1 MKLIL
6 TRHGETVENKEGI
19 LQGWLPGKLTEEG
32 IKQSKLAAQ
41 RLKDVKIDIIY
52 TSDLKRCVD
61 TANEIKKFH
70 KNSKFIKEKAL
81 RERNLGIFTG
91 KNKNEVNWDE
101 NRTNYNKIAFVLE
114 NGESFL
120 IMEKRIIKFFKTV
133 LKNHNKETVL
143 IVCHGGTL
151 RILEGFL
158 TRKNLKEAL
167 QQNAHYNTAISEFEI
182 DKRENCKII
191 CLNCNKHLIN

>member
-6 TRHGETVENKEGI
+6 TRHGETVENKDGI
-19 LQGWLPGKLTEEG
+19 LQGWLPGKLTKDG
-32 IKQSKLAAQ
+32 IKQVKLAAK
-41 RLKDVKIDIIY
+41 RLKDVKIDVIF

-61 TANEIKKFH
+61 TAKEIKKFH

-81 RERNLGIFTG
+81 RERNLGIFQG

-101 NRTNYNKIAFVLE
+101 NRANYNKIDFVLE

-120 IMEKRIIKFFKTV
+120 IMEKRIIKFFKNV
-133 LKNHNKETVL
+133 LKNYNKETVL

-151 RILEGFL
+151 RVLVGFL
-158 TRKNLKEAL
+158 TRKNLEYSLK
-167 QQNAHYNTAISEFEI
+167 QDAHHNTAISEFEI
-182 DKRENCKII
+182 DKKGNIKII
-191 CLNCNKHLIN
+191 CLNCNKHLVN

>member
-114 NGESFL
+114 NCESFL
-120 IMEKRIIKFFKTV
+120 I
-133 LKNHNKETVL
+133 
-143 IVCHGGTL
+143 IVEESSSF
-151 RILEGFL
+151 EG
-158 TRKNLKEAL
+158 NLKTSIKSSASL
-167 QQNAHYNTAISEFEI
+167 QKLSSVASLYTFWKSE
-182 DKRENCKII
+182 RLSNR
-191 CLNCNKHLIN
+191 